1 LSPRQFFADF
11 ISEDFEIQNY
21 QQVDEKSEIK
31 NYDKIVIQLESLLF
45 ANDSYDLIVLD
56 EVESILNQFS
66 SDTMCSK
73 YLQIFKKLETLIL
86 NSTKVVCADAFIL
99 NRSLNFIRTI
109 CEKTE
114 SITML
119 HNHKPPEKRIAYQ
132 VESDE
137 FDNVLM
143 EEIQKNR
150 KVFGC
155 FSSKSQL
162 IEFKMKL
169 IAEYGDDYVND
180 LKNFLIY
187 YSRCGNKITDTMK
200 SMNLNWKNVKHA
212 ILTSPSITVGNSFV
226 NTQPDEMVDR
236 IFMKMMPSCTV
247 RDMFQTHRRV
257 RHVSDNVLIYSFK
270 NMFNNNPKNCERLFE
285 EYASNNLK
293 GNKIS
298 IIKKFLEN
306 KIESAE
312 KCKSNCDNQSSSL
325 SLRKTKALFDNFEK
339 TPKSLR
345 DVLKFNFYEQTLS
358 DNHYCEMLDCF
369 LEKCGYTCKVL
380 FGPVNKNKKN
390 ETCETDFTN
399 MYEKIPIIKEC
410 DIDNLLWLEKK
421 KKASLEQLNSI
432 DKFFFEKSISDE
444 ALDIANIEIN
454 KSLCGEKYDKLKSKA
469 KLFYTMWFDRTKR
482 NIFENS
488 KKEKSISNAY
498 AESDFFR
505 SDKIVEALRMNSPQ
519 IDMIKKLN
527 NLLGLNNS
535 FQKDVVIDV
544 ELIKSINNWLTTNF
558 KYIVNIFS
566 LNNVTQEDNMNL
578 LKSQLSLIKQV
589 YSNWSGLTF
598 HINSKNKHKKT
609 ATSYITSS
617 NYEFNYFE
625 LSVIYDKRY
634 KMQKRKYDESEW
646 CNDEDEDPVPINIH
660 EDILGTKMDD
670 NGTIDM
676 ISCMVC
682 DIVSTILSDIK
693 NKQTYRYFLN
703 NFDNIDKTSLL
714 PYNILENRQSIY
726 IEKNK
731 FNNGY
736 DIMDMDENV
745 VDWDTIVGRIE
756 LNNLEYALEC
766 V

>member
-1 LSPRQFFADF
+1 
-11 ISEDFEIQNY
+11 
-21 QQVDEKSEIK
+21 
-31 NYDKIVIQLESLLF
+31 
-45 ANDSYDLIVLD
+45 
-56 EVESILNQFS
+56 
-66 SDTMCSK
+66 
-73 YLQIFKKLETLIL
+73 
-86 NSTKVVCADAFIL
+86 
-99 NRSLNFIRTI
+99 
-109 CEKTE
+109 
-114 SITML
+114 
-119 HNHKPPEKRIAYQ
+119 
-132 VESDE
+132 
-137 FDNVLM
+137 
-143 EEIQKNR
+143 
-150 KVFGC
+150 
-155 FSSKSQL
+155 
-162 IEFKMKL
+162 
-169 IAEYGDDYVND
+169 
-180 LKNFLIY
+180 
-187 YSRCGNKITDTMK
+187 
-200 SMNLNWKNVKHA
+200 
-212 ILTSPSITVGNSFV
+212 
-226 NTQPDEMVDR
+226 
-236 IFMKMMPSCTV
+236 
-247 RDMFQTHRRV
+247 
-257 RHVSDNVLIYSFK
+257 
-270 NMFNNNPKNCERLFE
+270 
-285 EYASNNLK
+285 
-293 GNKIS
+293 
-298 IIKKFLEN
+298 
-306 KIESAE
+306 
-312 KCKSNCDNQSSSL
+312 
-325 SLRKTKALFDNFEK
+325 
-339 TPKSLR
+339 
-345 DVLKFNFYEQTLS
+345 
-358 DNHYCEMLDCF
+358 MLDCF